1 MQARDGLTARASA
14 RGQGRDPDGRLLK
27 RAGRWLSPTAAWSR
41 RSDVTGIRETLFGW
55 VMVGLAGLAIVVML
69 AAAVTQFVA
78 WAGAVINPGGLNDKT
93 WFIILLVAGLFSF
106 GFIAM
111 IGT

>member
-1 MQARDGLTARASA
+1 VLVVKDETRMANCSSVRGAGCRQRQP
-14 RGQGRDPDGRLLK
+14 GQGGP
-27 RAGRWLSPTAAWSR
+27 
-41 RSDVTGIRETLFGW
+41 DVTGIRETLFGW
-55 VMVGLAGLAIVVML
+55 VMVGLAGLAIVVVL

-78 WAGAVINPGGLNDKT
+78 WVGAVINPGGLNDKT
-93 WFIILLVAGLFSF
+93 WFIILLVTGPFSF